1 MLPNWARKRWGRF
14 KSEQFTH
21 YLISGL
27 FKKKDKYD
35 IEKEKKAE
43 EEILEN
49 SEISG
54 EEHACI
60 KQALV

>member
-21 YLISGL
+21 YLSSGL

-35 IEKEKKAE
+35 IEKEKKE
-43 EEILEN
+43 EEIIEN
-49 SEISG
+49 SELSG
-54 EEHACI
+54 EEKACI